1 MATRHNIRI
10 CKLLGERREQ
20 MARYIDTDYL
30 DELITQLNN
39 EGRGI
44 TRKEYKM
51 IDSILFEFP
60 TANVVDK
67 ERYDRLL
74 ENATIIS
81 EALNK
86 YQSADMVEVVR
97 CFECKYHYKDGD
109 NVVTSHCLLNHNHVQ
124 PSDWFCADGERK
136 ETEDEEK

>member
-1 MATRHNIRI
+1 
-10 CKLLGERREQ
+10 

-39 EGRGI
+39 DGRGI

-86 YQSADMVEVVR
+86 YQNADMVERKKGKWINDRDLYKCSCCNKLWNVWWAGVVPIEQMKKVMPY
-97 CFECKYHYKDGD
+97 CPMCGSY
-109 NVVTSHCLLNHNHVQ
+109 N
-124 PSDWFCADGERK
+124 GEAIEDDMRG
-136 ETEDEEK
+136 EEDE

>member
-1 MATRHNIRI
+1 MA
-10 CKLLGERREQ
+10 K
-20 MARYIDTDYL
+20 RYIDAVEAEARIKELFPDMPKIDFMDTVRNWREKNKQYL
-30 DELITQLNN
+30 QCLGVIRSL
-39 EGRGI
+39 
-44 TRKEYKM
+44 
-51 IDSILFEFP
+51 P
-60 TANVVDK
+60 TADVVDK

-97 CFECKYHYKDGD
+97 CKDCKHWMDID
-109 NVVTSHCLLNHNHVQ
+109 NGRQRHEMCAQLM
-124 PSDWFCADGERK
+124 PKWFCADGERK